1 MKAGDV
7 IPGRRPALSIEW
19 KVSFIVHQ
27 WRLNAT
33 VRRGMSSDS

>member
-19 KVSFIVHQ
+19 KVSFINQAFHGQ
-27 WRLNAT
+27 PL
-33 VRRGMSSDS
+33 